1 MMQID
6 VLALGFEFTPALRAH
21 TERPLIFTF

>member
-21 TERPLIFTF
+21 TERPLISAF

>member
-6 VLALGFEFTPALRAH
+6 VLALGFEFTPTLRAR
-21 TERPLIFTF
+21 TERPLISAC